1 LAFDDNSVE
10 LEPIVLE
17 RHMDSVEEEVDVR
30 TLAYKMVRPYIVE
43 VDYHIEGYAGSCV
56 DVDCTHT
63 EAWLVVDYTHKIRTD
78 FESDFDNSH
87 KDLPFPWAQ
96 SRNHRYVLRDGQ
108 LELELVLVRSE
119 LGVQVPKRL
128 QLKLKLM
135 IQEE

>member
-1 LAFDDNSVE
+1 LAFVDSSVV

-17 RHMDSVEEEVDVR
+17 PHMGSVAEEVDVR

-43 VDYHIEGYAGSCV
+43 ADYHIEGYAGSCV
-56 DVDCTHT
+56 DCTHT
-63 EAWLVVDYTHKIRTD
+63 EAWFVVDYTHKSHMD
-78 FESDFDNSH
+78 FGFDNSH

-108 LELELVLVRSE
+108 LELVLVLVRSE
-119 LGVQVPKRL
+119 LGVQVPMRL
-128 QLKLKLM
+128 LLKLKLM